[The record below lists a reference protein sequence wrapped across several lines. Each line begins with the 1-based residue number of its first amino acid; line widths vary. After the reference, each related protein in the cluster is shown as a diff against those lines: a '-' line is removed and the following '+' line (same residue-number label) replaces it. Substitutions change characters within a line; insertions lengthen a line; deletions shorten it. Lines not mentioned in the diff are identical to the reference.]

1 MEYAEDIYDTFGIY
15 LNDNM
20 EEREDECRK
29 QYGKILNSKKENEHT
44 YVVGKIKIQTTF
56 KFA

>member
-29 QYGKILNSKKENEHT
+29 QYGKILNSKKENE
-44 YVVGKIKIQTTF
+44 GKIKIQTTF
-56 KFA
+56 KFP